1 MLFNSIEYL
10 LLLSVVFAAYGFA
23 PPAGRKWVLI
33 AGCAA
38 FYIWWSVPAFLLLML
53 VVSVNFFFT
62 RFGLS
67 SPRWRK
73 PLFVSAIVFDL
84 GCIGFFKYLNF
95 FMLAGCQALG
105 LAGLKPDAPHYNIIL
120 PLGISFYTF
129 HLMSYTIDTFRGEFE
144 ERKKFSDFFLF
155 GAFFPTLVA
164 GPIVRARE
172 FFGQKL
178 FEPASWAE
186 VDRGVRMILLG
197 MFQKLVIADSISVF
211 ADGVFG
217 NTAALTTWSAL
228 FGTYAYTFQIYF
240 DFSGY
245 TLIALGSA
253 RLFGIVLPPNF
264 AAPYFSPNIGEF
276 WRRWHMTLSRW
287 MRDYLYISLGGSRTR
302 LTRILFNLFVT
313 MALVGLWHGASWNFV
328 IWGMYHGLLLICYNI
343 YNRTAAGR
351 RIAASL
357 GRLPASRAL
366 GVFLTFHLVAA
377 GWIFFRAANLSDALD
392 FFRAFVTYSG
402 DFRAALK
409 PYVKSLF
416 FVAAGFYAVY
426 SLATAAGINWFE
438 KLSPRR
444 RVLVFALVA
453 VAIVCF
459 RPSLLKIP
467 FIYFQF

>member
-1 MLFNSIEYL
+1 MLFSSIEYL
-10 LLLSVVFAAYGFA
+10 ALLCAVFAAYRLA
-23 PPAGRKWVLI
+23 PPAGRKWALI
-33 AGCAA
+33 AGCVA
-38 FYIWWSVPAFLLLML
+38 FYIWWSVPAFALLML
-53 VVSVNFFFT
+53 VVAVNFFFT
-62 RFGLS
+62 RFGMAN
-67 SPRWRK
+67 PRRRR
-73 PLFVSAIVFDL
+73 LFFISALAFDL

-95 FMLAGCQALG
+95 FILAGCQAIG
-105 LAGLKPDAPHYNIIL
+105 LAGVSATPPHFNIVL

-129 HLMSYTIDTFRGEFE
+129 HLMSYTIDTFRGDFE
-144 ERKKFSDFFLF
+144 ERKRFSDFFLF

-178 FEPASWAE
+178 YEPASWSE

-197 MFQKLVIADSISVF
+197 MFQKLVIADGISVF
-211 ADGVFG
+211 ADGIFG

-253 RLFGIVLPPNF
+253 RLFGITLPPNF

-287 MRDYLYISLGGSRTR
+287 MRDYLYISLGGSRAR

-328 IWGMYHGLLLICYNI
+328 IWGAYHGLLLICYNI

-351 RIAASL
+351 RLAAAL
-357 GRLPASRAL
+357 GALPAARAL
-366 GVFLTFHLVAA
+366 GIALTFNFVAA
-377 GWIFFRAANLSDALD
+377 GWIFFRAANLSDALA
-392 FFRAFVTYSG
+392 FFSAFTHYTG
-402 DFRAALK
+402 DFKAAIK
-409 PYVKSLF
+409 PYIKSTL
-416 FVAAGFYAVY
+416 FVAAGFY
-426 SLATAAGINWFE
+426 SLFSLGTSLGTNWFE
-438 KLSPRR
+438 RLAPRR
-444 RVLVFALVA
+444 RALIYA
-453 VAIVCF
+453 LAAAALILF
-459 RPSLLKIP
+459 RPSLQRIP